1 MHRESKISEGGLFS
15 SLNFSDVMSKP
26 TICSLRIQP
35 FSPGSSPIGTFP
47 QEERLRL
54 SYRNSILMTQN
65 LFRIWSG
72 AVIGGNNSQL
82 FINLLFWAQASPEGI
97 CTNGTQGPCEVPSL
111 PNPTTRKG
119 WLHHRGL
126 RPLLF
131 SNSDVGS
138 FTFHKNK
145 SVKFVIT
152 KCSKYDINV
161 RQQSKRGSVL
171 HKIFFLQECHT
182 VVLGNVLSGNVT
194 L

>member
-1 MHRESKISEGGLFS
+1 
-15 SLNFSDVMSKP
+15 
-26 TICSLRIQP
+26 
-35 FSPGSSPIGTFP
+35 
-47 QEERLRL
+47 
-54 SYRNSILMTQN
+54 MTKN

-72 AVIGGNNSQL
+72 AVIGGYNSYL
-82 FINLLFWAQASPEGI
+82 FIYLFFWAPASPEGI
-97 CTNGTQGPCEVPSL
+97 CPNGTQGPCEVPSL

-145 SVKFVIT
+145 SVKFFIT
-152 KCSKYDINV
+152 KCSKYNINV

-171 HKIFFLQECHT
+171 HKIFSLQDCHT